1 MRTRAKLRVA
11 IAVALHVASSLA
23 TAPIPT
29 AQTPYE
35 YQIERFV
42 LYNEYQDG
50 FWLCEHIST
59 NSSTG
64 GACEEEKCMNIGRG
78 LLVSLVLVLGVST
91 GAAGCPLSPPHMSRH
106 CTPARPLPH
115 QTWQA

>member
-1 MRTRAKLRVA
+1 MRERAHAASRPCISACARENRAMRTRAKLRVA

-42 LYNEYQDG
+42 LYTEYQDG
-50 FWLCEHIST
+50 FYALCIYKQHEL
-59 NSSTG
+59 
-64 GACEEEKCMNIGRG
+64 GRG
-78 LLVSLVLVLGVST
+78 RRSV
-91 GAAGCPLSPPHMSRH
+91 
-106 CTPARPLPH
+106 
-115 QTWQA
+115 

>member
-29 AQTPYE
+29 AQTPCG

-42 LYNEYQDG
+42 LYTEDQDA
-50 FWLCEHIST
+50 FYALCGHIRAREHEL
-59 NSSTG
+59 G
-64 GACEEEKCMNIGRG
+64 GGR
-78 LLVSLVLVLGVST
+78 S
-91 GAAGCPLSPPHMSRH
+91 A
-106 CTPARPLPH
+106 
-115 QTWQA
+115 